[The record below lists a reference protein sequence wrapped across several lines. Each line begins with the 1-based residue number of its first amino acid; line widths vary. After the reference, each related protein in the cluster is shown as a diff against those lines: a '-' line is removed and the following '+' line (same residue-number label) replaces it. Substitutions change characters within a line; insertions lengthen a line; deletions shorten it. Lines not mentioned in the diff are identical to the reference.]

1 MRVFYIDEEE
11 DKSKL
16 TNERNYYVK
25 VDNVNVPDDL
35 KGFKAIKASSIVE
48 LTKKVMEYYR
58 FNRNKDTAV
67 QLWSN
72 ANYTGKRLDTME
84 EIPAD
89 IEFVWVRVVL
99 NKSEI

>member
-1 MRVFYIDEEE
+1 MRVFYVDEEE
-11 DKSKL
+11 EKSKL
-16 TNERNYYVK
+16 AIERNYYVK

-35 KGFKAIKASSIVE
+35 KGFKAIKAGSIVE
-48 LTKKVMEYYR
+48 LSKKVIEYYG
-58 FNRNKDTAV
+58 FNKNKDVKV